1 MHWVPPGEDNYQA
14 RAAAHIVAEAL
25 IKFLNSKA

>member
-1 MHWVPPGEDNYQA
+1 MHWVPPGEDNFQS

-25 IKFLNSKA
+25 ILLLKKA